1 MKDTDEQITDEAA
14 FAEIAEDARVGRRC
28 VGSEPT
34 DTAHERVAWAL
45 GAWTATPLP
54 LIGPMVVALSDARA
68 EQLYMR
74 LERLHAEIRRR

>member
-14 FAEIAEDARVGRRC
+14 FAEIAEDARAGRRC

-34 DTAHERVAWAL
+34 DAAHERVAWAL

-68 EQLYMR
+68 VQLYMR
-74 LERLHAEIRRR
+74 LERLRAETRRR